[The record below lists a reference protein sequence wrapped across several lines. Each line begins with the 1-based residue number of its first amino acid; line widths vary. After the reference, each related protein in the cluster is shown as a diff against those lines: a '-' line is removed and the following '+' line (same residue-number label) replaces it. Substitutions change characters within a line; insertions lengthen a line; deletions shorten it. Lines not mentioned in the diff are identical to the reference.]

1 MSRWRESSGRSSGS
15 TTVPPA
21 ESSSGNDCASF
32 TKFSKSAIFASRR
45 VSPSRTNG
53 GP

>member
-1 MSRWRESSGRSSGS
+1 MSRWRESSGVSSGS

-21 ESSSGNDCASF
+21 ESISGNACPSR
-32 TKFSKSAIFASRR
+32 TKFSKSAIFASPR
-45 VSPSRTNG
+45 SWPLRTKG